1 MGSSLDGGSVSSVG
15 ASPTFLGDSISLEVP
30 GVVHHEF
37 KVVIA
42 LNAAGNVVVVFL
54 PLGFSYTSIAATLA
68 LILVGSGV
76 VDLEGV

>member
-1 MGSSLDGGSVSSVG
+1 MSSSLGGGSLSSVG
-15 ASPTFLGDSISLEVP
+15 ASPALLGDSVSLEVP

-54 PLGFSYTSIAATLA
+54 PLGFSYTSITATLA
-68 LILVGSGV
+68 LILISSSV